1 MLPMSSIQAL
11 MVTRLWTTS
20 LHSHACPGGSLVSP
34 GGLALPSQYV
44 RAARR
49 AWMSPT
55 HGASPCVLMAS
66 AHTPQSACLLPSSA
80 GPELRRGRRGVQ
92 PPLPF
97 TRPRPGSLGLASHP
111 GPRGG
116 AAGVG
121 VSTC

>member
-20 LHSHACPGGSLVSP
+20 LHRSHACPGGSLVSP

-55 HGASPCVLMAS
+55 HGASPYVLMAS

-97 TRPRPGSLGLASHP
+97 TPRDLGAWVWLPAQGPEAELRGSG
-111 GPRGG
+111 
-116 AAGVG
+116 
-121 VSTC
+121 